1 MDSPREVRQPE
12 SITYGLLPAA
22 PAAAAT
28 SAPACAGLTP
38 ATRGERRRRLLLL
51 LLQLLLLLL
60 LRLLREGRLRWTP
73 RARCV
78 EVVLQSLL
86 NVCGL

>member
-38 ATRGERRRRLLLL
+38 ATRDERRRRLLLL
-51 LLQLLLLLL
+51 LLLLLL
-60 LRLLREGRLRWTP
+60 LREGGLRWTS

-78 EVVLQSLL
+78 EVVLQGLL
-86 NVCGL
+86 NVRGL

>member
-38 ATRGERRRRLLLL
+38 ATRVERRRRLLLL
-51 LLQLLLLLL
+51 LLLLL
-60 LRLLREGRLRWTP
+60 LRERGLRWTP

-78 EVVLQSLL
+78 EVVLQGLL
-86 NVCGL
+86 NVRGL